1 MISVLQQMHRPKE
14 IELMLKQEDIRG
26 KSVLQ
31 YIADLKLYKF
41 LQINHVNR
49 IINQMWESKTDIGG
63 SVFDLSTSYYLLFNN
78 SLNFK
83 EDSEQ
88 RHRFY
93 VN

>member
-1 MISVLQQMHRPKE
+1 MGNINPLMVMVLVTDILIELQKQFRSLALRIDFVKENLHNDMISVLQQIHRPKE

-49 IINQMWESKTDIGG
+49 IIN
-63 SVFDLSTSYYLLFNN
+63 
-78 SLNFK
+78 
-83 EDSEQ
+83 
-88 RHRFY
+88 
-93 VN
+93 